1 MIGDPVALT
10 IRRKIKRPPKS
21 LVGTFAGAET
31 SFIADAQN
39 GKGALHHR
47 IKPLTDDMRFCGVA
61 VTAANQPHDLL
72 ANMAMLDFVQP
83 GDVLMIATGGD
94 ESAAVIGD
102 NYAAAAKLKGVAAMV
117 TDGLMRDRIGILEA
131 DIPAFCVGMS
141 PNSGFQNGP
150 GEINTSISIGGVV
163 VDPGDIIVGDLD
175 GVMVI
180 KRQQARAVAASLA
193 KVAAL
198 EKKTRAAVLAGR
210 KTQFWNPAAFKE
222 RGITYLD

>member
-21 LVGTFAGAET
+21 LVRAFEGAET
-31 SFIADAQN
+31 GFIADAQN
-39 GKGALHHR
+39 GKGALDHR

-61 VTAANQPHDLL
+61 VTALNGPRDLL

-83 GDVLMIATGGD
+83 GDVLMIATGPD

-117 TDGLMRDRIGILEA
+117 TDGLMRDRAGILEA
-131 DIPAFCVGMS
+131 DIPAFCVGIC

-150 GEINTSISIGGVV
+150 GEVNTSVSVGGVV
-163 VDPGDIIVGDLD
+163 VDPGDIVVGDQD

-180 KRQQARAVAASLA
+180 KRQEARTVAESLA
-193 KVAAL
+193 RVTAL
-198 EKKTRAAVLAGR
+198 EAKTRAAVLAGKKSR
-210 KTQFWNPAAFKE
+210 FWDPAAFKA
-222 RGITYLD
+222 RGVTYLD